1 MHRKEDFRST
11 PTQDFLEFFAEE
23 THLEPKPL
31 TRAPIRGWIQFAFWG
46 LRIYIVAMSYARKW
60 CMGALQLA

>member
-1 MHRKEDFRST
+1 MHQKEDFRST

-46 LRIYIVAMSYARKW
+46 LRIYIVAMLVIVVV
-60 CMGALQLA
+60 GFIHGNH